1 MIRTC
6 LLTYLS
12 FFIAC
17 SSKKSVLQST
27 DHRQKV
33 IYTEHVNLM
42 GGISF
47 DVQPKINKYGFLLHY
62 SNDSLNWISKR
73 ENKKDAVHY
82 KVELLSDKINILTTE
97 YSQRYP
103 RFDTVFFLPAMVVW
117 KMTEYSRSASGTMP
131 SRKLKTSV
139 EVYKMIENDVIH
151 YSIRAGGGKDL
162 EMKRILMGIR

>member
-1 MIRTC
+1 M
-6 LLTYLS
+6 
-12 FFIAC
+12 
-17 SSKKSVLQST
+17 
-27 DHRQKV
+27 
-33 IYTEHVNLM
+33 
-42 GGISF
+42 
-47 DVQPKINKYGFLLHY
+47 
-62 SNDSLNWISKR
+62 
-73 ENKKDAVHY
+73 
-82 KVELLSDKINILTTE
+82 ELLSDKINILTTE

-162 EMKRILMGIR
+162 EMKRIFDGDPIMSLSGDFIRVDSFVLENLKVLLLTI